1 MYFLL
6 SCVVTSDVYSP
17 GVLINKYEH
26 NYDVLSMVRFLF
38 YFFEALVTLKLLQQ
52 SARNHE
58 TNT

>member
-17 GVLINKYEH
+17 GVLNKYEH